1 MFLNCLMDSAS
12 MPDSHLKADLQAG
25 RSENT
30 SRKSAIYLYP
40 PYILDAIAQSDVNV
54 ELQLQDGLTIKLDEQ
69 ETAIAVSDWAT
80 AKGAVATPL
89 DQDYDKV
96 LDIITGNN
104 TKLVELNKLRIGLDQ
119 AQNDEV
125 EQRNQ
130 ARLTTTVDQELTNA
144 ADIDYKDYTDNKAQ
158 LEKLSNKVDSVRQCC
173 SCASIHWTIQRSS

>member
-1 MFLNCLMDSAS
+1 M
-12 MPDSHLKADLQAG
+12 
-25 RSENT
+25 
-30 SRKSAIYLYP
+30 
-40 PYILDAIAQSDVNV
+40 
-54 ELQLQDGLTIKLDEQ
+54 
-69 ETAIAVSDWAT
+69 
-80 AKGAVATPL
+80 ATPL

-144 ADIDYKDYTDNKAQ
+144 ADIDYKDYTDNKA
-158 LEKLSNKVDSVRQCC
+158 
-173 SCASIHWTIQRSS
+173 